1 MKRLVFPASML
12 LFGLGLSQVLFTALV
27 YVSNHRLHAEL
38 ADMKAA
44 GYLVVPNELVMP
56 GLLQFMPAFC
66 GALFFT
72 LTTGAGLSLAAF
84 FAAWVQKRLLPGSRV
99 YPAVLV
105 AAWLT
110 LLIACNLQG
119 WNLRATI
126 VFLLV
131 PPAVFAAA
139 RTWMPPAHAGDKH
152 VRAVHIIVVAIAAV
166 AWIPCLQQ
174 DVFISIRDY
183 ILLSNPA
190 GKQVNAFYYNY
201 TLYPANMI
209 RPLANKLIKPCRIE
223 TGASPARY
231 RQITGRLIAYDY
243 LPVAEDTPSAITI
256 RSENDRLQFAADE
269 TVLHET
275 GLQKFLS
282 EPGQTLKTVSMRAD
296 TNRFFRQA
304 TLYSLIGAFPLGLY
318 IFVHAGLCLLLVFVR
333 SVAGRGICASV
344 ICLGLAAAVLIP
356 LYAGAL
362 QSDKPSQIRAALHS
376 ESWHKQRDA
385 LKTIADQ
392 GSSPGAYNISPELAK
407 SPHVPVRYW
416 LARGL
421 GNSKSAN
428 SRDLL
433 KALTADPSPNVA
445 CMAYAGLGRLG
456 GKQTVNFIENRI
468 RSIPHWY
475 VQQYA
480 YNAMR
485 QLGWKQKRS
494 DTRGNRLP

>member
-12 LFGLGLSQVLFTALV
+12 LFGLGLCQVLFTALV

-38 ADMKAA
+38 TGMKAA

-56 GLLQFMPAFC
+56 SLLQFMPAFC

-72 LTTGAGLSLAAF
+72 VTIGAGLTLAAF
-84 FAAWVQKRLLPGSRV
+84 FAAWAQKRLLPGSRV
-99 YPAVLV
+99 YPAVL
-105 AAWLT
+105 AASWLA

-119 WNLRATI
+119 WNLQATS

-139 RTWMPPAHAGDKH
+139 RTWMPPARTGDGR
-152 VRAVHIIVVAIAAV
+152 VRAAHIIVVAITAV

-190 GKQVNAFYYNY
+190 GKQVNAFYYSY

-209 RPLANKLIKPCRIE
+209 QPLANKLIKPCLIK

-231 RQITGRLIAYDY
+231 RQIAGRLIAFDY
-243 LPVAEDTPSAITI
+243 LPIAKDAPAGITI
-256 RSENDRLQFAADE
+256 RSGNDRLQFAADE
-269 TVLHET
+269 TVLLET
-275 GLQKFLS
+275 GLQNFLS
-282 EPGQTLKTVSMRAD
+282 DPGQTLKTVSVRAD
-296 TNRFFRQA
+296 TNRFFRRA
-304 TLYSLIGAFPLGLY
+304 SLYGLIAAFPLGLY
-318 IFVHAGLCLLLVFVR
+318 ILVHAGLCILLVFVR
-333 SVAGRGICASV
+333 SIAGRGICAAV
-344 ICLGLAAAVLIP
+344 ICLGLAAVVLIP
-356 LYAGAL
+356 LYAENF
-362 QSDKPSQIRAALHS
+362 QSDKPSQIQTALHS
-376 ESWHKQRDA
+376 DSWHKQRDA
-385 LKTIADQ
+385 LKTISAE
-392 GSSPGAYNISPELAK
+392 GRSPGTYNIGAELAE

-416 LARGL
+416 LARAL
-421 GNSKSAN
+421 GNSRSADN
-428 SRDLL
+428 RDLL
-433 KALTADPSPNVA
+433 KTLTADPSPNVA

-456 GKQTVNFIENRI
+456 GKQTVDFIKNRI
-468 RSIPHWY
+468 REIPHWY

-485 QLGWKQKRS
+485 RLGWKQKRS

>member
-1 MKRLVFPASML
+1 ML
-12 LFGLGLSQVLFTALV
+12 LFGLGLCQVLFTALV
-27 YVSNHRLHAEL
+27 YVSNHRLYAEL
-38 ADMKAA
+38 AGMKAA

-56 GLLQFMPAFC
+56 SLVQFMPAFC

-72 LTTGAGLSLAAF
+72 LTIGAGLTLAAF
-84 FAAWVQKRLLPGSRV
+84 FAAWVHKRLFPGSRV

-105 AAWLT
+105 AAWLA
-110 LLIACNLQG
+110 LLITCNLQG
-119 WNLRATI
+119 WNLPATI

-139 RTWMPPAHAGDKH
+139 RTWMPPAQIGDGR
-152 VRAVHIIVVAIAAV
+152 VRAAHIIVVAIAAV

-190 GKQVNAFYYNY
+190 GKQVNAFYYSY

-209 RPLANKLIKPCRIE
+209 QPLANQLIKPCRIKNA
-223 TGASPARY
+223 ASPARY
-231 RQITGRLIAYDY
+231 RQIAERLIAYDY
-243 LPVAEDTPSAITI
+243 LPIAEDAPCGITI
-256 RSENDRLQFAADE
+256 RSENNRLQFAADKS
-269 TVLHET
+269 VLLQT
-275 GLQKFLS
+275 GLQNFLS
-282 EPGQTLKTVSMRAD
+282 DPGQTLKTVSVLAD
-296 TNRFFRQA
+296 TNRFFRRA
-304 TLYSLIGAFPLGLY
+304 ILYSLIAAFPLGLY
-318 IFVHAGLCLLLVFVR
+318 ILVHAGLCILLVFVR
-333 SVAGRGICASV
+333 SAAGRGICAAV

-356 LYAGAL
+356 LYAENF
-362 QSDKPSQIRAALHS
+362 QSNKPSQIQTALHS

-385 LKTIADQ
+385 LKMLAAEDR
-392 GSSPGAYNISPELAK
+392 GPGADNIGPELVK

-416 LARGL
+416 LARAL

-428 SRDLL
+428 NRDLL
-433 KALTADPSPNVA
+433 KTLTADPSPNVV

-456 GKQTVNFIENRI
+456 GKQTVDFIKNRI
-468 RSIPHWY
+468 QAIPHWY

-485 QLGWKQKRS
+485 RLGWKQKRF